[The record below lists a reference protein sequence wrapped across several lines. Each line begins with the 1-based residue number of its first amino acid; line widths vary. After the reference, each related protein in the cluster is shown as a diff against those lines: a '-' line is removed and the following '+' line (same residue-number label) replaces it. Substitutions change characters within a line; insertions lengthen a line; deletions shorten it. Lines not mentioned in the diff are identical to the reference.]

1 MQLWGFIRRGDGA
14 PKGLQVAFW
23 AVCVWV
29 HIRVLGQVH
38 LYVYVSMHTQAGP
51 RADVCVCA
59 SLCVAGG
66 AWGVEGGVQPACVP
80 VCGLPVRGSVCWSE
94 SAGLFQAGRVG
105 MQARACVCV
114 GLDPRGGGVPIR
126 GDAQLFPVGPK
137 ASGSWRYFH
146 TPSLSQV
153 DWGLRQS
160 SQPWGWCVSGVVR
173 TPVYV

>member
-1 MQLWGFIRRGDGA
+1 M
-14 PKGLQVAFW
+14 
-23 AVCVWV
+23 CVWV

-80 VCGLPVRGSVCWSE
+80 VCGRPVRGSVCWSE

-105 MQARACVCV
+105 MQASAWC
-114 GLDPRGGGVPIR
+114 LRGSGPTWWGCAHKGGCSAVP
-126 GDAQLFPVGPK
+126 
-137 ASGSWRYFH
+137 SG
-146 TPSLSQV
+146 T
-153 DWGLRQS
+153 QS
-160 SQPWGWCVSGVVR
+160 
-173 TPVYV
+173 